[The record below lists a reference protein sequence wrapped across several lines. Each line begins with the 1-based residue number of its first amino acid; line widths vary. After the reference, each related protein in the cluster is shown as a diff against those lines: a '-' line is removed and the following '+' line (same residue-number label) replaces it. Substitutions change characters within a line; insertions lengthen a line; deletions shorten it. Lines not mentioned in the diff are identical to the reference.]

1 MNILEDAT
9 YSVKMQ
15 IITRFSQIKII
26 IPYLISPYKKTKIM
40 RERERERERERDA
53 AYSVKDKLRVA
64 LIYSVW

>member
-26 IPYLISPYKKTKIM
+26 IPYLINQLTENRRMARNWYVFICK
-40 RERERERERERDA
+40 
-53 AYSVKDKLRVA
+53 
-64 LIYSVW
+64 